1 MTDSQAYLG
10 QNPPQDDTQL
20 PVEPQLPPAPP
31 VEEFPSA
38 VDPQTQAFPQPQTET
53 VPPESAPTQ
62 PLEPSSQAP
71 QAQVP
76 PPSTDTA
83 EDTADS
89 DQDKQEDFS
98 QSFYDNQPQP
108 EEVVLEWQAPSRPFK
123 KRNRQ
128 YYTTVGI
135 IVFLICMILFLAGQ
149 FLPIAVVIAVAFM
162 AYVLSAVPPE
172 MVINRVTTYGI
183 RTDDTLYYWEELGR
197 FWFSEK
203 YHQKLVHIEVAR
215 FPNVLTL
222 VLGDQDGNELAEA
235 LSLVLLNEKPPLGA
249 FDKAA
254 QWLQEKIPLDT
265 EA

>member
-10 QNPPQDDTQL
+10 QNPPQDANQL
-20 PVEPQLPPAPP
+20 PAEPQLPLTPP
-31 VEEFPSA
+31 VEDLPSA
-38 VDPQTQAFPQPQTET
+38 SDPETQPFTPQQPEAAPVDTPFPQTPES
-53 VPPESAPTQ
+53 VPPAQQS
-62 PLEPSSQAP
+62 
-71 QAQVP
+71 QVP
-76 PPSTDTA
+76 PPADATD
-83 EDTADS
+83 DPADA
-89 DQDKQEDFS
+89 DQPDQQSFS
-98 QSFYDNQPQP
+98 QPFYDNQPQP
-108 EEVVLEWQAPSRPFK
+108 EEIVLEWQAPSRPFK

-135 IVFLICMILFLAGQ
+135 IVFLICMILFFAGQ